1 MTKER
6 IMTKEECEEQLR
18 KNRETMQE
26 QFMEKILNDISYLNE
41 KSNQK
46 DYEPTDKERNMFGQ
60 IVTIVNNM
68 NKWF

>member
-1 MTKER
+1 
-6 IMTKEECEEQLR
+6 MTKEECEEQLR

-60 IVTIVNNM
+60 IVVIVNNM